1 MPRFRTQNRNKR
13 GAAAERNFRAGL
25 VFSVGAK
32 IFDGHRP
39 RFWIFTLVSANP
51 WSEGRAS
58 NSVRNSVS
66 YFGYRLGKSG
76 FELSQKWEPT
86 KIKNRMN
93 WNNLDKRE
101 PTID

>member
-1 MPRFRTQNRNKR
+1 MPRFPSSSLLDIHP
-13 GAAAERNFRAGL
+13 G
-25 VFSVGAK
+25 
-32 IFDGHRP
+32 
-39 RFWIFTLVSANP
+39 VSQP